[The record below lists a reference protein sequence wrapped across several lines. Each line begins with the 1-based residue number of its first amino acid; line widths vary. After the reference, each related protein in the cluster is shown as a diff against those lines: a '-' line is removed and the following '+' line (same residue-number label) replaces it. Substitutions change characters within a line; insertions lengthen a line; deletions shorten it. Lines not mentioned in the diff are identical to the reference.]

1 MLIDKYLEY
10 LKYER
15 KLTIN
20 TIKTYT
26 DILKNF
32 KKEIK
37 DKDIK
42 TIKYDDLI
50 KYINTLNKE
59 NLSSNTV
66 TLHIIVLNS
75 FYEFL
80 VDESDITNNP
90 CTNLSLPKTTSKLP
104 EFLTIKEVNDLLDIK
119 LNTPSDYRNKA
130 AMELMYATGI
140 RVSELLNIKLKDI
153 DLHNT
158 TLLVTGKGRKE
169 RLLPFGDVA
178 LKYLNIYIDTYRPL
192 LLKEKISDY
201 LFVNVRGGSLS
212 RQSFFKLVK
221 QEGIKKNIKKNISP
235 HILRHSFAT
244 HLLNNGADLRIIQEL
259 LGHEDLSTT
268 QIYAHLIN
276 EKIRKDY
283 DEFHPHS

>member
-178 LKYLNIYIDTYRPL
+178 LKYLNIYIDTYRAL

>member
-178 LKYLNIYIDTYRPL
+178 LKYLNIYIDIYRPL

>member
-276 EKIRKDY
+276 EKTRKDY